1 MQNTFS
7 QSGNDSKWF
16 LKKIIFQNRYVA
28 LETPPSFRAKT
39 ILNFHFDYLKPSLS
53 DRQCKAMIGLG
64 SEKRRS
70 FKARLL
76 ASNDNSIHMARRRK
90 PVVDTGV
97 VVVVTIVVVE
107 VVATVVVE
115 VGGAS
120 VSTDGGGSVS

>member
-1 MQNTFS
+1 M
-7 QSGNDSKWF
+7 
-16 LKKIIFQNRYVA
+16 
-28 LETPPSFRAKT
+28 AKT

-90 PVVDTGV
+90 PVVDIGV
-97 VVVVTIVVVE
+97 VVVVTVVVVE

>member
-1 MQNTFS
+1 MGQ
-7 QSGNDSKWF
+7 
-16 LKKIIFQNRYVA
+16 I
-28 LETPPSFRAKT
+28 
-39 ILNFHFDYLKPSLS
+39 
-53 DRQCKAMIGLG
+53 
-64 SEKRRS
+64 KRRS

-120 VSTDGGGSVS
+120 VSTDGGGLVS